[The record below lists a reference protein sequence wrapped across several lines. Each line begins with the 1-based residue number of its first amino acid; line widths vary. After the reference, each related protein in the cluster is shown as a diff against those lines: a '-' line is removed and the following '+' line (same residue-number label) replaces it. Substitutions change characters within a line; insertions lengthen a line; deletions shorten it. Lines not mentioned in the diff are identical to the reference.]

1 MLTKPNWHNQ
11 FTPQKYKQQFPRNS
25 LELGTVRR
33 WKSLVIYCLCMC
45 LMLKFQ
51 TILGHLHGLEMSD
64 ACIILH
70 HWTALLFLH
79 HKTSLFQGLSC
90 SRACELVAILPQQ
103 RNINI
108 LFLIYHMHRLCHGST
123 IKHTMQ
129 FYILLPPWVQKMHCR
144 NFAIHSIQVNII
156 DFGMQLF
163 YSCAFVICLPTHI
176 DFKHFQDKKQDI
188 SLMATIVFCI
198 FGFEAIPI

>member
-1 MLTKPNWHNQ
+1 
-11 FTPQKYKQQFPRNS
+11 
-25 LELGTVRR
+25 
-33 WKSLVIYCLCMC
+33 
-45 LMLKFQ
+45 
-51 TILGHLHGLEMSD
+51 
-64 ACIILH
+64 
-70 HWTALLFLH
+70 
-79 HKTSLFQGLSC
+79 
-90 SRACELVAILPQQ
+90 
-103 RNINI
+103 
-108 LFLIYHMHRLCHGST
+108 
-123 IKHTMQ
+123 
-129 FYILLPPWVQKMHCR
+129 MHCR